1 MILDMTILNERL
13 HVTIVSVHAD
23 NGPKLYIYHKQ
34 SILPSDLQIT
44 AHIIYLRKHVSIL
57 YNIMYN
63 IISLFCSDKLIDSE
77 DASFLSGV
85 TSEYLGKVFK
95 LLQTADG
102 KVLIML

>member
-1 MILDMTILNERL
+1 MTVNERL
-13 HVTIVSVHAD
+13 YVTIVSLHAD

-44 AHIIYLRKHVSIL
+44 AHIYLRNNVSIL

-63 IISLFCSDKLIDSE
+63 IIALFCSDKLIDSE